1 MTCCCDGWCR
11 STGAAWLIS
20 DMNEVASL
28 KQALRLE
35 PLLDASFDQARTGA
49 KEFRDPSFLLNLKKT
64 LEIPTRLDL
73 SARGLM
79 GVHANFTRF
88 LVNRLRWEA
97 DVKR

>member
-1 MTCCCDGWCR
+1 
-11 STGAAWLIS
+11 
-20 DMNEVASL
+20 MNEIASL
-28 KQALRLE
+28 KQALTFDR
-35 PLLDASFDQARTGA
+35 LLDAAFDQAGTGA
-49 KEFRDPSFLLNLKKT
+49 REFRNASFLPNLQKT

-97 DVKR
+97 DVERHPEILDEDVSDLARQ